1 MNDKEILL
9 ETRNL
14 KKSFNKLDV
23 LKGINTKIYAGDVIA
38 VIGPSGCGKSTF
50 LRCLNLLETPTA
62 GEIVLEG
69 EYVFKNERSY
79 LHRRVKELKAAKKAA
94 QKSGE
99 AFDESILENAE
110 AEYKTLKAQ
119 EREIEKKID
128 KNINQH
134 RQKIG
139 MVFQQFNLFPHLTV
153 LQNITLGPVKLK
165 KLPNAEAEEKALKL
179 LKKIGLEDKANV
191 YPSTLS
197 GGQKQRIAIVR
208 ALAMEPDIMLFDEP
222 TSALDPEMVGEVLK
236 VMIDLAKEG
245 MTMVVVTH
253 EMGFAK
259 EVATRVLFMN
269 EGVIKEE
276 SAPTEFFSHPRDP
289 RLKDFLSKVL

>member
-1 MNDKEILL
+1 M
-9 ETRNL
+9 
-14 KKSFNKLDV
+14 
-23 LKGINTKIYAGDVIA
+23 
-38 VIGPSGCGKSTF
+38 
-50 LRCLNLLETPTA
+50 
-62 GEIVLEG
+62 
-69 EYVFKNERSY
+69 
-79 LHRRVKELKAAKKAA
+79 
-94 QKSGE
+94 
-99 AFDESILENAE
+99 
-110 AEYKTLKAQ
+110 
-119 EREIEKKID
+119 
-128 KNINQH
+128 
-134 RQKIG
+134 
-139 MVFQQFNLFPHLTV
+139 
-153 LQNITLGPVKLK
+153 K

-276 SAPTEFFSHPRDP
+276 SAPTEFFSNPRDP